1 MAKEIQEQRKKPTQS
16 EKDTSRKT
24 DENGRLKFIK
34 TSDYLK
40 TLTQGEN

>member
-1 MAKEIQEQRKKPTQS
+1 MAKEVQVQRKKASQS
-16 EKDTSRKT
+16 EKDTSRLT

-34 TSDYLK
+34 MSDYLK